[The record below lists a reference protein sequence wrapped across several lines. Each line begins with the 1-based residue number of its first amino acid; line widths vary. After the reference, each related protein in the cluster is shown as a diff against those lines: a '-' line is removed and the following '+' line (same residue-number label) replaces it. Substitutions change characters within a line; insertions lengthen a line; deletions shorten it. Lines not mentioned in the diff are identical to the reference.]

1 MMSSDYE
8 NLLEVFDREF
18 GSFVILERWY
28 DRWTDCGRFCAAI
41 FAVIIIVGS
50 ISIWYEN
57 YQDRKNNIVK
67 WKSGSNDRHWTY
79 RKTLSCV

>member
-1 MMSSDYE
+1 MTGE
-8 NLLEVFDREF
+8 QIVAAFGLLF
-18 GSFVILERWY
+18 
-28 DRWTDCGRFCAAI
+28 

-67 WKSGSNDRHWTY
+67 WKPGSNDRH
-79 RKTLSCV
+79 